1 MRAQQNTLAVTLDV
15 QSLKITT
22 FRRRA
27 HHTLGGLNAE
37 HRMLC
42 NLARDLKR
50 AGLDLSGRHT
60 FLDDAQVAGGAPVDL
75 APRENKHPRHARAG
89 ALLKKPARPGVRAAA
104 DTGKNLAQPGIFG
117 RYDDIRRQG
126 QAQAGTEG
134 DTADGGDQGFPK
146 EIRGAPAIMN
156 LVHHFRCGS
165 RAFGNLRL
173 KADQIPTAAEMIATG
188 HDNCA

>member
-60 FLDDAQVAGGAPVDL
+60 FLDDAQVADL
-75 APRENKHPRHARAG
+75 PENRDYPSKVWGLVMSIP
-89 ALLKKPARPGVRAAA
+89 
-104 DTGKNLAQPGIFG
+104 D
-117 RYDDIRRQG
+117 
-126 QAQAGTEG
+126 QA
-134 DTADGGDQGFPK
+134 TADAVLAKAKRLGYDYLTLQDTDTNATWH
-146 EIRGAPAIMN
+146 ELLPAQW
-156 LVHHFRCGS
+156 LWDVL
-165 RAFGNLRL
+165 A
-173 KADQIPTAAEMIATG
+173 K
-188 HDNCA
+188 